1 VLLQCVFSFYCF
13 HFSGWQRY
21 DHFAVLAELLPVAIP
36 SLAINLLA
44 TTQGFFNESL
54 KAELYK
60 RLDCADGS
68 HLYETFIDL
77 VKILNSFLC
86 SDVVRFWE
94 MEGTVVLHQL

>member
-1 VLLQCVFSFYCF
+1 MFLLDFYF
-13 HFSGWQRY
+13 IHFTGWQRY

-77 VKILNSFLC
+77 VKIKLF
-86 SDVVRFWE
+86 F
-94 MEGTVVLHQL
+94 VLGRGPILGNGRNGCFASVIELQ